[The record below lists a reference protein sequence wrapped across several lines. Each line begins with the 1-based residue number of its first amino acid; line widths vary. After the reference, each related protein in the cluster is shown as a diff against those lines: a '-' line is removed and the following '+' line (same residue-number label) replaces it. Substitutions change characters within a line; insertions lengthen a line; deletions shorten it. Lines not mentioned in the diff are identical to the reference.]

1 MEMLTRKK
9 KLLLD
14 RNLSRLLANLT
25 IDGSVNFFC
34 SAATLI
40 TRYVKR
46 LCPYMPVRIVKTS
59 KERFDS
65 TKVAQLSKRLILPHF

>member
-1 MEMLTRKK
+1 MGILLTGK

-25 IDGSVNFFC
+25 FAGSLNFFC

-40 TRYVKR
+40 THDVKR
-46 LCPYMPVRIVKTS
+46 LCPCAI
-59 KERFDS
+59 
-65 TKVAQLSKRLILPHF
+65 RLVDFQGASRPGVSVE